1 MGTPERVSDTFDAVL
16 RTEETESLGTS
27 SALTLGLTPDCGAML
42 LTELSTGMM
51 SSTSSSQSHVVAVRA
66 ADPVPCC
73 TPLMFQMIKFP
84 FDVLADGVLVVER

>member
-1 MGTPERVSDTFDAVL
+1 
-16 RTEETESLGTS
+16 
-27 SALTLGLTPDCGAML
+27 
-42 LTELSTGMM
+42 MM